1 MSQVQVKFTNIAK
14 KYENSDTY
22 SVKNFELE
30 IHKGEF
36 IVFVGPS
43 GCGKS
48 TTLRMLAGFE
58 EITDGTIEIEGT
70 VVNNTH
76 PKDRNISMVFQ
87 NYALYPHL
95 SVAENMTLA
104 LKVKK
109 VPKEEI
115 EKKLGWAAEILG
127 LEEYLKRKPKDLS
140 GGQRQRVALGRAI
153 VREPKVF
160 LMDEPL
166 SNLDAKLRVSMRNE
180 LTKLHKSLN
189 ATTIYVTHDQIEAMT
204 MADRIVVMNKGEIQ
218 QIGTP
223 IDLYET
229 PANEFV
235 ASFIGTPQ
243 MNVLD
248 ITLTNGVIDMG
259 EGKMIKAPA
268 GFESG
273 LADGEYRIGIRP
285 EHLPTE
291 KIALDTY
298 FEQVVECEIDAIER
312 MGRENFVYTQLCGK
326 EFVICVPYAE
336 RYEIGDKIAFVV
348 DVNQVHFFNKE
359 TGKKVN

>member
-1 MSQVQVKFTNIAK
+1 MSQLQVKFSNIAK
-14 KYENSDTY
+14 KYENNDTY
-22 SVKNFELE
+22 SVKDFDLE

-58 EITDGTIEIEGT
+58 EITEGTIEIAGT
-70 VVNNTH
+70 VVNDAH
-76 PKDRNISMVFQ
+76 PKDRNIAMVFQ

-109 VPKEEI
+109 VPKDEI
-115 EKKLGWAAEILG
+115 EKKLNWAAEILG

-180 LTKLHKSLN
+180 LTKLHKSLE
-189 ATTIYVTHDQIEAMT
+189 ATTIYVTHDQVEAMT
-204 MADRIVVMNKGEIQ
+204 MADRIVVMHKGEIQ

-223 IDLYET
+223 MELYET

-243 MNVLD
+243 MNIFDVTLKDGILD
-248 ITLTNGVIDMG
+248 LGDGKTIVAPEGVA
-259 EGKMIKAPA
+259 K
-268 GFESG
+268 S
-273 LADGEYRIGIRP
+273 LSDGEYRFGIRP
-285 EHLPTE
+285 EHLQTA
-291 KIALDTY
+291 KVALDTY
-298 FEQVVECEIDAIER
+298 SNQNVKCTISSIER
-312 MGRENFVYTQLCGK
+312 MGREDFVYTQLAGK
-326 EFVICVPYAE
+326 EFVVCVPSSE
-336 RYEIGDKIAFVV
+336 RLETGKEIEFVV
-348 DVNQVHFFNKE
+348 NVNKAHFFDKE
-359 TGKKVN
+359 TGKKVK